1 MGGQA
6 NTPAITEVE
15 VGGLATR
22 TTYFVIR
29 VSRNWIRLAANLAD
43 ANAGTYITLT
53 SQGDGLQQLKTD
65 SLVGEVIGGGTVS
78 ADQGSFTV
86 TGTNTNFTSFFNT
99 GDTKSIYATPTKEVK
114 TVSSVNTNTSVFTTS
129 PAHSLSTGDMV
140 IMDAS
145 VAPPGTTN
153 GRFYYVKVT
162 GTTTFTLHPTTADAS
177 NGTNTVAVTDI
188 GNTVTVLSHIHI

>member
-1 MGGQA
+1 MGSQA

-29 VSRNWIRLAANLAD
+29 VSRNWIRLATDLAN

-99 GDTKSIYATPTKEVK
+99 GDTISIYATPTKEVK
-114 TVSSVNTNTSVFTTS
+114 TVSSINTNTSVFTTS
-129 PAHSLSTGDMV
+129 PAHGLSTGDMV

-153 GRFYYVKVT
+153 G
-162 GTTTFTLHPTTADAS
+162 
-177 NGTNTVAVTDI
+177 
-188 GNTVTVLSHIHI
+188 LSLIHI